1 MSNDSRIIE
10 LLAEMVLKLDQ
21 VVEKQGQ
28 MVQEQQAMRQ
38 EQQAMKQ
45 EQQAMRQEIRLLKE
59 EMIRQGQRLDKHIIV
74 SNEKQNAINVEV
86 EQRLQRLERKVLE

>member
-1 MSNDSRIIE
+1 MSSDSRIIE

-28 MVQEQQAMRQ
+28 MVQEQQAM
-38 EQQAMKQ
+38 KQ
-45 EQQAMRQEIRLLKE
+45 EQQAMRQEIRSLKE
-59 EMIRQGQRLDKHIIV
+59 EVIRQGQRLDKHIII

>member
-38 EQQAMKQ
+38 E
-45 EQQAMRQEIRLLKE
+45 IRSLKE
-59 EMIRQGQRLDKHIIV
+59 EVIRQGQRLDKHIII